1 MDKNARLPNEIKWA
15 TRQRLQFI
23 EVSAYYTGIISRSTL
38 ASAFGISDPAA
49 TKDLKLYNELAPDNL
64 SYNPALFGF
73 VPTNNFKPLFANMDT
88 DTVLPMIASN
98 LLSADNPS
106 DDDQLYGITI
116 ESLPLP
122 GRMPDKEVL
131 SQIIRAIK
139 GHKKLTMTYH
149 SLSNRDNQELRIIE
163 PHAIINNGLRWH
175 LRAYNHDTYDFRDF
189 VLSRIANANMLD
201 DNAESSAEY
210 DDDWMEIITIQL
222 QPHPGLNDKQR
233 LTLKFDYNMEN
244 DMIELHV
251 RRALVAY
258 VLQRMSVD
266 TTKDHSLN
274 PNAYQLIVVNRDEIE
289 PFAGWAF
296 L

>member
-1 MDKNARLPNEIKWA
+1 MSIRLPNEIKWA

-23 EVSAYYTGIISRSTL
+23 EVMAYYTGIISRGTL

-64 SYNPALFGF
+64 NYNPALFGF
-73 VPTNNFKPLFANMDT
+73 VPSDNFNALFANMDPV
-88 DTVLPMIASN
+88 TVLPMIASN
-98 LLSADNPS
+98 LLSADNPAN
-106 DDDQLYGITI
+106 DHQLYGISI

-122 GRMPDKEVL
+122 SRLPGKEIL

-139 GHKKLTMTYH
+139 GGKQLRMVYH
-149 SLSNRDNQELRIIE
+149 SLSERERREPRIIE

-175 LRAYNHDTYDFRDF
+175 VRAYSQDHYDFRDY
-189 VLSRIANANMLD
+189 VLSRIAEAKLLD
-201 DNAESSAEY
+201 AEAESSAQY
-210 DDDWMEIITIQL
+210 DDDWMEVVTLKL

-233 LTLKFDYNMEN
+233 LTLKYDYNMEN
-244 DMIELHV
+244 NVIELNV

-258 VLQRMSVD
+258 VLQRMAVD
-266 TTKDHSLN
+266 TTEDHSLN
-274 PNAYQLIVVNRDEIE
+274 PNAYQLVIVNRDEIE